1 MVVKVLDMSA
11 LGSLSPDDK
20 QKLDQF
26 MEAAKRQLQEVD
38 DIKGSLR
45 DTAKGLAEE
54 LGVETRQLMGAARAA
69 YKGDLADKKED
80 MLTMEDILN
89 VTGNA

>member
-1 MVVKVLDMSA
+1 MSA

-20 QKLDQF
+20 RKLDSF
-26 MEAAKRQLQEVD
+26 MEAARTQLQEID

-45 DTAKGLAEE
+45 DTAKTLATE

-69 YKGDLADKKED
+69 YKGDIADKKED

-89 VTGNA
+89 VTGHG